1 MKTTLYHL
9 KGLKDIELAPLFLE
23 RYMPYFETKYK
34 GYLLIPAPSTRE
46 SDNIRGF
53 NHVTAIFEGL
63 KRPFLGVI
71 TKKVDFKQSDLSY
84 VERQMV
90 SHKLEIKAGH
100 LIKGKKVLI
109 VDDIKTS
116 GATLKAIINLIRPF
130 HPKKIEILVIA
141 RTKVNT

>member
-23 RYMPYFETKYK
+23 RYMPFFEVKYK
-34 GYLLIPAPSTRE
+34 DYLLLPAPSTKE
-46 SDNIRGF
+46 SDDIRGF

-63 KRPFLGVI
+63 NRPFLGVI
-71 TKKVDFKQSDLSY
+71 TKKVDFKQSDMSF

-90 SHKLEIKAGH
+90 SHKLEIKDGH
-100 LIKGKKVLI
+100 LIRGKKILI

-116 GATLKAIINLIRPF
+116 GATLKAIIHLVQPF